1 MNNLHPTKIINKGS
15 QGIVLM
21 TDNNDLVVKLKNTD
35 TDLLNIRDEM
45 LAELNQLL
53 YLFTLT

>member
-21 TDNNDLVVKLKNTD
+21 TDNNELVVKIYFNKHN
-35 TDLLNIRDEM
+35 
-45 LAELNQLL
+45 
-53 YLFTLT
+53 FTPLEI